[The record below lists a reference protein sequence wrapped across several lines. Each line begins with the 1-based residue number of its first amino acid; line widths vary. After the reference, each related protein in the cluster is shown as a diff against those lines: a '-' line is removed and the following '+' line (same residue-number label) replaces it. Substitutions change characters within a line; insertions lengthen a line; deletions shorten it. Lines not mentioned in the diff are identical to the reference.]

1 MNINCINNQIANA
14 NGVLQPIIL
23 QAIKEIYLNGNH
35 QMTARMVRNQCI
47 LIDNN
52 IPWNGR
58 LPAICNSM
66 RNSIECGGRII
77 GEDRDFLGFTIAFD
91 GKATNLDSST
101 LKKTKVESKKK
112 DKQNTLSKT
121 PYRNTI
127 EIEKLILNKNFKVVM
142 ICAGRKNNSF
152 FTAYPRENFVNSPIN
167 NSEHHPDD
175 KMNKEEISWR
185 KYLLNNQNDNNLLEA
200 YNLYT
205 RNEYRCLQRKY
216 ENNFYILSAGWGLVN
231 SKFKLPKYDITFSST
246 ANQRNKRNKNLFVN
260 PIYNDFKQININNKE
275 DIVFSGGKA
284 YLNLFYN
291 LTMHI
296 NSRKIIFYFG
306 ARPIIPNWVINRN
319 NFYFVR
325 YISNNNRGWHYDAAC
340 DL

>member
-1 MNINCINNQIANA
+1 LLLA
-14 NGVLQPIIL
+14 
-23 QAIKEIYLNGNH
+23 
-35 QMTARMVRNQCI
+35 
-47 LIDNN
+47 
-52 IPWNGR
+52 
-58 LPAICNSM
+58 
-66 RNSIECGGRII
+66 
-77 GEDRDFLGFTIAFD
+77 
-91 GKATNLDSST
+91 
-101 LKKTKVESKKK
+101 ESV
-112 DKQNTLSKT
+112 
-121 PYRNTI
+121 
-127 EIEKLILNKNFKVVM
+127 F
-142 ICAGRKNNSF
+142 
-152 FTAYPRENFVNSPIN
+152 
-167 NSEHHPDD
+167 
-175 KMNKEEISWR
+175 
-185 KYLLNNQNDNNLLEA
+185 
-200 YNLYT
+200 
-205 RNEYRCLQRKY
+205 
-216 ENNFYILSAGWGLVN
+216 
-231 SKFKLPKYDITFSST
+231 FSST